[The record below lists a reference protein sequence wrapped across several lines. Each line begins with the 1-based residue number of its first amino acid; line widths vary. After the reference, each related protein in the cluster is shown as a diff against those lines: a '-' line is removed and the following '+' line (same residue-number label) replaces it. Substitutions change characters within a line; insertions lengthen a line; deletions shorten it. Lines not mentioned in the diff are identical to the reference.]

1 MGGKQSAPPGRVT
14 AVAIKNRSGFCLHLQ
29 NLNRS
34 ASNWFWIF
42 VANFV
47 EALVEKCPIRQ
58 RLRQRLPTKFSAP
71 LTFATAFSQRGGAP
85 EPRGGFGEKK
95 RRSSSWVTD
104 LNQTLS
110 GSLQAFN
117 DHLGHTLHQFVTQML
132 VVLALLT
139 QGRAVE
145 EDGLD
150 RRQRSRVEM

>member
-71 LTFATAFSQRGGAP
+71 LTFGTGSSRLLAPPVFHGRRATGSRGRPAP
-85 EPRGGFGEKK
+85 R
-95 RRSSSWVTD
+95 
-104 LNQTLS
+104 
-110 GSLQAFN
+110 
-117 DHLGHTLHQFVTQML
+117 
-132 VVLALLT
+132 
-139 QGRAVE
+139 
-145 EDGLD
+145 
-150 RRQRSRVEM
+150 